1 MGMIVL
7 SGKEIQAESGTT
19 IQQAISANGY
29 HPDAYL
35 YLIDGKPVPMDT
47 VITDDMTVKAVR
59 VASGG

>member
-1 MGMIVL
+1 MGLIIL
-7 SGKEIQAESGTT
+7 SGKEIQTESMVT

-35 YLIDGKPVPMDT
+35 YLVDGKPVPMDT
-47 VITDDMTVKAVR
+47 VISDGMTVKAVR

>member
-1 MGMIVL
+1 MIVL
-7 SGKEIQAESGTT
+7 SGKEIQAGSGTT

-47 VITDDMTVKAVR
+47 VITDDMMVKAVR